1 MEKLNVAIA
10 DDNEKIVEQLSRILS
25 QDEDII
31 IVGRANDGVEAYEVI
46 KEKKPDIVLLDII
59 MPKLDGLTLMEKIN
73 QEQNV
78 EKRPQF
84 IIISA
89 IGQESITEN
98 AFALGAKF
106 YIMKPFEEEVVLNR
120 VRNMRGKEVLKGQE
134 KQVKIYEQKIR
145 GSRSGS

>member
-134 KQVKIYEQKIR
+134 KQVKIYEQIGR
-145 GSRSGS
+145 AHV

>member
-78 EKRPQF
+78 EDRK
-84 IIISA
+84 S
-89 IGQESITEN
+89 
-98 AFALGAKF
+98 
-106 YIMKPFEEEVVLNR
+106 VV
-120 VRNMRGKEVLKGQE
+120 
-134 KQVKIYEQKIR
+134 
-145 GSRSGS
+145 